1 MKNLRDYLPIFNII
15 VTALFLLIPYSATA
29 IVNMDGLHFKNSQKD
44 FSAVMDFKVDGASG
58 NSDNSNIALD
68 TQLSWIEDNY
78 INLAIFG
85 YKYGKNNNTV
95 SANKSFVHF
104 RHIHKIITSYDWEV
118 FTQIEQ
124 NKFTR
129 LSHRGLIGAGLR
141 HNTFNSDNHQAFFG
155 AGAYYT
161 KEDIEQTT
169 GLTDDGTET
178 YFRANLYFLSK
189 YKISPNISFTNAAY
203 YQPRLNRFSGYRAL
217 VQSKFDFKMNDNLKL
232 RLSIDIEH
240 DNEPPQSIEK
250 TDVSYLTGLVFSF

>member
-1 MKNLRDYLPIFNII
+1 
-15 VTALFLLIPYSATA
+15 
-29 IVNMDGLHFKNSQKD
+29 MDGLHFKNSEKD

-58 NSDNSNIALD
+58 NSDTSNIALD

-78 INLAIFG
+78 INLAIVG
-85 YKYGKNNNTV
+85 HKYGKNNNTV
-95 SANKSFVHF
+95 STNKSFVHF
-104 RHIHKIITSYDWEV
+104 RHIHKITTSYDWEI

-129 LSHRGLIGAGLR
+129 LIYRDLIGAGLR
-141 HNTFNSDNHQAFFG
+141 HNAFNSDKHQAFFG

-161 KEDIEQTT
+161 KEKIEQTP
-169 GLTDDGTET
+169 GLTDDGTDT
-178 YFRANLYFLSK
+178 YFRANFYFLSK
-189 YKISPNISFTNAAY
+189 YKITPDISLTNAIY
-203 YQPRLNRFSGYRAL
+203 YQPRLNRFSDYRAL

-240 DNEPPQSIEK
+240 DNEPSQTIEK